1 MSHQNL
7 QIVERLLPF
16 LVEKD
21 ELCRV
26 NQLISA
32 DVLSHM
38 DHYTAHGLQVWMQW
52 VHFINSRRRV
62 THLETQLECMTIDAD
77 ERVTV
82 SGRWRAE
89 RRGKTVISEP
99 ISATYR
105 IHNDLIV
112 EIWTRRTNYALIF
125 GPLMRSRCGLALV
138 LLYFS
143 VWRLFHPAPIS
154 TT

>member
-21 ELCRV
+21 ELAGV
-26 NQLISA
+26 HQLISA

-38 DHYTAHGLQVWMQW
+38 DQYTAHGLQVWMQW

-62 THLETQLECMTIDAD
+62 THLETELESLTLDPD
-77 ERVTV
+77 GRVIAAGKWRAQRNGV
-82 SGRWRAE
+82 PAISGR
-89 RRGKTVISEP
+89 IC
-99 ISATYR
+99 ATYR
-105 IHNDLIV
+105 IHNDRIV
-112 EIWTRRTNYALIF
+112 EIWTRRSNYTFIL
-125 GPLMRSRCGLALV
+125 GPLMGSQWGLALV
-138 LLYFS
+138 LLYFN

-154 TT
+154 TP

>member
-21 ELCRV
+21 ELSTV
-26 NQLISA
+26 NQLISD

-38 DHYTAHGLQVWMQW
+38 DQYTAHGLQVWMQW
-52 VHFINSRRRV
+52 VHFINTRRRV
-62 THLETQLECMTIDAD
+62 AHLETQLESMTVDPD
-77 ERVTV
+77 GRVTV
-82 SGRWRAE
+82 SGRWRATHKGE
-89 RRGKTVISEP
+89 KVLSGK

-105 IHNDLIV
+105 IHNNRIV
-112 EIWTRRTNYALIF
+112 EIWTRRTNYTFIF
-125 GPLMRSRCGLALV
+125 GPVMQSQCGLALV

-154 TT
+154 NT